1 MKNNYM
7 MVCKNFIPLL
17 TDKNEIFIEVK
28 EDRDIYIKT
37 IKEDIKKVF
46 QIADIPKLTPSIYN
60 WEVKIGEEKVILNG
74 NFLGIGTTR
83 EIGDRNDPLFYQFKH
98 KDNANAD
105 ISRIHCI
112 LYFYEEFVVVVDL
125 WSYNGTDVI
134 INRNL
139 ISSIIGQRKLIKIT
153 NTGEI
158 ILRRCPSAKNI
169 IVSRIENKNSNDID
183 IITQNEKKCVICINY
198 PQTHIIIPCGH
209 KCLCTECSI
218 KHFEKINIC
227 PICRINV
234 QNIQRVFEV

>member
-1 MKNNYM
+1 MENNYT
-7 MVCKNFIPLL
+7 MVCNNFIPLL
-17 TDKNEIFIEVK
+17 TDKNEIFIDVK
-28 EDRDIYIKT
+28 EDRDIYIRT

-46 QIADIPKLTPSIYN
+46 QIADIPNLIPSIDN
-60 WEVKIGEEKVILNG
+60 WEVKIGEENVILKG

-83 EIGDRNDPLFYQFKH
+83 EIGYRNDPLFYQFKH
-98 KDNANAD
+98 NDEAGAD

-139 ISSIIGQRKLIKIT
+139 VSSIRGERKLIKIT
-153 NTGEI
+153 NNAEI

-169 IVSRIENKNSNDID
+169 IVSRIENKNSNDVN
-183 IITQNEKKCVICINY
+183 IITQTEKKCVICINNH
-198 PQTHIIIPCGH
+198 QTHIIIPCGH

-227 PICRINV
+227 PICRCNV
-234 QNIQRVFEV
+234 QKIQRVFDV